1 MSHDSFCKRL
11 SDVLSKQCELNGL
24 EVLKLDWNPDYVG
37 AGIRTFR
44 LKMTKVAKV
53 KCGLR
58 TAQLAAAWQP
68 GVVLGQTG
76 RQRTKQSVSVVIC
89 VDGAGLVLSDLEK
102 FKV

>member
-1 MSHDSFCKRL
+1 M
-11 SDVLSKQCELNGL
+11 
-24 EVLKLDWNPDYVG
+24 LKLDWSPDYVG

-44 LKMTKVAKV
+44 LKMKKWPKSSAV
-53 KCGLR
+53 CGLR

-76 RQRTKQSVSVVIC
+76 TQRTKQSVNVVIC